1 MVFGVLWTV
10 IGAELVVR
18 SVMGMTNDFSLD
30 PWLVG
35 ITIAALGTTFPDIAA
50 SYHAARRGFGDLA
63 LGEGIGANI
72 VTVLLTLGLMGIIK
86 PFGFGISHV
95 LPLIAVLN
103 LSTFLVLIFMT
114 RGMRISQL
122 GGWALMSTYS
132 GMVLAVVLVGTL

>member
-1 MVFGVLWTV
+1 MISASTRGSS
-10 IGAELVVR
+10 A
-18 SVMGMTNDFSLD
+18 SL
-30 PWLVG
+30 LR
-35 ITIAALGTTFPDIAA
+35 LGTTFPDIAA